1 MWKRRREEKLVAVQM
16 KRCLVNEERE
26 KDLSI
31 RDSSRINLI
40 AKRGEFNNRVSSFD
54 FKRYVH

>member
-1 MWKRRREEKLVAVQM
+1 MWKRRREEKLVAVQI

-26 KDLSI
+26 EDLSI

-40 AKRGEFNNRVSSFD
+40 AKREEFRVSSFD
-54 FKRYVH
+54 FKRMYIET

>member
-16 KRCLVNEERE
+16 KRCLVNK

-40 AKRGEFNNRVSSFD
+40 VKRGEFNNRVSSFE
-54 FKRYVH
+54 F

>member
-16 KRCLVNEERE
+16 KRCLVNK

-40 AKRGEFNNRVSSFD
+40 AEESLTIVFRVSSFD

>member
-26 KDLSI
+26 EDLSI

-40 AKRGEFNNRVSSFD
+40 AKRGEFNNRVSSFV
-54 FKRYVH
+54 FKF